1 MLKLTKQRYCM
12 MSVDDNVDDL
22 KHYVSTTCILEPC
35 PIFLQF
41 DVREMKPYSSF
52 KFDPKW
58 LSNVDFWQ
66 FVVDN

>member
-1 MLKLTKQRYCM
+1 MVGVNNLF
-12 MSVDDNVDDL
+12 N
-22 KHYVSTTCILEPC
+22 HC

-52 KFDPKW
+52 KFDAKW